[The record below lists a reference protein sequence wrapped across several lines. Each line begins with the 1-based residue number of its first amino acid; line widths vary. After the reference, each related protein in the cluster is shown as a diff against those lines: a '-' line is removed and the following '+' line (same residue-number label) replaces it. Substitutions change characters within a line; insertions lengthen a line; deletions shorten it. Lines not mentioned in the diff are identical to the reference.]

1 MKLHLA
7 RSGGFANIQLQG
19 TVDTSDLPPELAG
32 RAERLLSPDN
42 LARAQGEDNPH
53 MADAFVYELQVWPK
67 GTDGSSHGY
76 LLSEA
81 DTSSE
86 VMKTLDELMEAI
98 TRRGG

>member
-19 TVDTSDLPPELAG
+19 TVDTTDLPPELAG

-53 MADAFVYELQVWPK
+53 MADGFVYELMVWPE
-67 GTDGSSHGY
+67 GTDGSSRSY

-81 DTSSE
+81 DTSSA
-86 VMKTLDELMEAI
+86 VMETLDDVTETI